1 MNLLKSVKFWIVV
14 IGTILSVVMAV
25 LLDATFTEW
34 VSGFLSITAVY
45 VAVKG
50 GAAGI
55 KKVRDGRTST

>member
-1 MNLLKSVKFWIVV
+1 MDLLKNVKFWIVV

-50 GAAGI
+50 GAAVQKKI
-55 KKVRDGRTST
+55 KNRQA